1 MSDDTSLESVRVRI
15 DQLDVQIQNLIVQR
29 AACAIQVAEL
39 KGREANTVYYRP
51 EREAQVLRRVMA
63 RNCGD
68 LEPKTMARIFRE
80 VMAACLAIEQPLSV
94 VFLGPEGTYTQEAA
108 RKHFGQAANMI
119 PVTNIDDVFHEV
131 ESERAHYGVV
141 AVENSTEG
149 SVTLTLDM
157 FLDSPLKICGEV
169 ELRVRHCLLS
179 GHEVLSDIKTVY
191 GHQQALSQCKNW
203 LNVHLH
209 DVEQI
214 AVRSNAEAAR
224 IAVETVGAAAIA
236 GERAAEVY
244 QHNILARS
252 IEDNSNNT
260 TRFLILS
267 SAFPPA
273 SGVDKTSLL
282 VTTGNQSGTL
292 HQVLTPFV
300 NHKVSM
306 TRIESRPSRRGTW
319 DYVFF
324 IDIEG
329 HIEDANVAAA
339 VQALE
344 KTSVMV
350 KLLGSYPNSVL

>member
-1 MSDDTSLESVRVRI
+1 MSDNTSLDSVRERI
-15 DQLDVQIQNLIVQR
+15 DQLDVQIQDLIVQR
-29 AACAIQVAEL
+29 AACAIQIADL

-68 LEPKTMARIFRE
+68 LETKAMARIFRE
-80 VMAACLAIEQPLSV
+80 MMAACLAIEQPLSV
-94 VFLGPEGTYTQEAA
+94 AFLGPEGTYTQEAA
-108 RKHFGQAANMI
+108 RKHFGQASNMI
-119 PVTNIDDVFHEV
+119 PVTNIENVFHEV
-131 ESERAHYGVV
+131 ESERVHYGVV

-169 ELRVRHCLLS
+169 ALRIRHCLLS
-179 GHEVLSDIKTVY
+179 HHEALSDIKMVY
-191 GHQQALSQCKNW
+191 GHQQALSQCRNW
-203 LNVHLH
+203 LNTHLH

-224 IAVETVGAAAIA
+224 IAAETVGAAAIA

-244 QHNILARS
+244 QHNILERS

-282 VTTGNQSGTL
+282 VTTGNQPGTL
-292 HQVLTPFV
+292 HKVLSPFV
-300 NHKVSM
+300 KHKVSM

>member
-1 MSDDTSLESVRVRI
+1 MNDDASLDSVRERI

-29 AACAIQVAEL
+29 AACAIQIADL
-39 KGREANTVYYRP
+39 KGRDANTVYYRP

-68 LEPKTMARIFRE
+68 LEAKAMARIFRE

-94 VFLGPEGTYTQEAA
+94 AFLGPEGTYTQEAA
-108 RKHFGQAANMI
+108 RKHFGQASNMI
-119 PVTNIDDVFHEV
+119 PMANIEDVFHEV

-169 ELRVRHCLLS
+169 ALRVRHCLLS
-179 GHEVLSDIKTVY
+179 RHEALSDVKMVY
-191 GHQQALSQCKNW
+191 GHQQALSQCKGW
-203 LNVHLH
+203 LNTHFH
-209 DVEQI
+209 GVEQI

-224 IAVETVGAAAIA
+224 IAVETKGAAAIA

-244 QHNILARS
+244 QHNILAKS

-282 VTTGNQSGTL
+282 VITGNQPGTL
-292 HQVLTPFV
+292 HKVLTPFV

-344 KTSVMV
+344 ETTVMV

>member
-1 MSDDTSLESVRVRI
+1 MSDNTSLESVRVRI
-15 DQLDVQIQNLIVQR
+15 DQLDMQIQDLIVQR

-108 RKHFGQAANMI
+108 RKHFGQASHMI

-179 GHEVLSDIKTVY
+179 CHEVLSDIKMVY

-203 LNVHLH
+203 LNAHLH

-282 VTTGNQSGTL
+282 VTTGNQSGAL

-300 NHKVSM
+300 NHTISM

-329 HIEDANVAAA
+329 HIEDVNVAAA

-344 KTSVMV
+344 ETSVMV